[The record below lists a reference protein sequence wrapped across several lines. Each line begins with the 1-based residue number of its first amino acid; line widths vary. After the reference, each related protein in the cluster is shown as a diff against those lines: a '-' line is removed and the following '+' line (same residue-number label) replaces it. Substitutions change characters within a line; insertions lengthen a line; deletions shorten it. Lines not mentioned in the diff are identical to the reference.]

1 MKVKSTQ
8 TSSSK
13 QFIDKTCKSK
23 QLMKIILVIK
33 MQKIPVTLRIFLHE
47 VKTFKKNF
55 ALKTP
60 LLILIPT
67 LLRTKKQS
75 RGGVI

>member
-1 MKVKSTQ
+1 
-8 TSSSK
+8 
-13 QFIDKTCKSK
+13 
-23 QLMKIILVIK
+23 MKIILVIK